1 MYNLYSNSIELLN
14 DNHNKVNMYNLYS
27 NSMELLNDNL
37 DKIELY
43 NLYSNLIELLN
54 TIGIKLICIIYIQI
68 QWNY

>member
-1 MYNLYSNSIELLN
+1 MELLN
-14 DNHNKVNMYNLYS
+14 DNLDKINMYNLYS

-54 TIGIKLICIIYIQI
+54 TIGIKLIV
-68 QWNY
+68 NV

>member
-1 MYNLYSNSIELLN
+1 
-14 DNHNKVNMYNLYS
+14 
-27 NSMELLNDNL
+27 MELLNDNYN
-37 DKIELY
+37 KIELY

>member
-1 MYNLYSNSIELLN
+1 MTIIIKLICIIYIQ
-14 DNHNKVNMYNLYS
+14 
-27 NSMELLNDNL
+27 NSMELLNDNYN
-37 DKIELY
+37 KIELY